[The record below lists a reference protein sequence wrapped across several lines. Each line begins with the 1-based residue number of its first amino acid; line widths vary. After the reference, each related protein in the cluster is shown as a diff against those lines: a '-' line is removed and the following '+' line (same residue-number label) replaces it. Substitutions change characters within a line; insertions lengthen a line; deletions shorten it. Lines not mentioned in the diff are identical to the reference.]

1 MTPAFL
7 TNIPPMGYL
16 IIALVVLVLFGRGKI
31 SAMMGEMGKGI
42 TAFKKGVND
51 GQQEI
56 EEAASE
62 SAKDVTPDPGKDK
75 S

>member
-42 TAFKKGVND
+42 TAFKKGVSDN
-51 GQQEI
+51 QTEI
-56 EEAASE
+56 EDAASE
-62 SAKDVTPDPGKDK
+62 WLKMSPQKIKR
-75 S
+75 

>member
-42 TAFKKGVND
+42 TAFKKGVSDNQKELD
-51 GQQEI
+51 D
-56 EEAASE
+56 AASE
-62 SAKDVTPDPGKDK
+62 VAKDVMPEDEKDK

>member
-42 TAFKKGVND
+42 TAFKKRRQRWPARD
-51 GQQEI
+51 
-56 EEAASE
+56 
-62 SAKDVTPDPGKDK
+62 
-75 S
+75 